1 MTKLWLTVLAMCAST
16 VGFESAYLPEPEPE
30 HATIIFAGD
39 AMMHKSQLAAA
50 KQPDGSYSFDECFAQ
65 VAPLIS
71 AADYAVVNLE
81 APLGGKP
88 YAGYPCFCMPDSYG
102 YALRDAGFDMLLTA
116 NNHTLDRND
125 RGLRRTIAM
134 LDSIGVDHLGTYANP
149 AARAKAIPYIVDVN
163 GFKIGFLNYTYG
175 TNGIEP
181 QTNAVVD
188 YIDQALIKRDIAAT
202 RDAGAELV
210 CVAIHWGIEY
220 KLLPNAEQRRLANE
234 ILKQDVDLLIG
245 GHPHVI
251 QPMEMRVRD
260 DGRRQLL
267 VYSLGNFISGMR
279 DRDCRGGAMVEAYI
293 SRSPEGEARV
303 DSAAYRLVFTE
314 QPLAPG
320 ENFRVVLSDS
330 ATTWLEERDAFA
342 KSATDIFS
350 THNINVPAAQ

>member
-1 MTKLWLTVLAMCAST
+1 MPNNALLAMLAIYAKVMGLACEEHT
-16 VGFESAYLPEPEPE
+16 E
-30 HATIIFAGD
+30 HATLLFAGD

-50 KQPDGSYSFDECFAQ
+50 QQPDGSYAFDECFAGL
-65 VAPLIS
+65 APVIS

-102 YALRDAGFDMLLTA
+102 FALRDAGFDMLLTA

-125 RGLRRTIAM
+125 RGLRRTVTM
-134 LDSIGVDHLGTYANP
+134 LDSIGVHHLGTYANP
-149 AARAKAIPYIVDVN
+149 AARAQSIPYIVDVK

-175 TNGIEP
+175 TNGIKP
-181 QTNAVVD
+181 QTDAVVD
-188 YIDQALIKRDIAAT
+188 YIDEALIKRDIAAT
-202 RDAGAELV
+202 RQAGAELV

-220 KLLPNAEQRRLANE
+220 KLLPNAEQKRLADA
-234 ILKQDVDLLIG
+234 LLAQDVDMVIG

-251 QPMEMRVRD
+251 QPMEMRSRD

-279 DRDCRGGAMVEAYI
+279 TTDCRGGAMVEAYI
-293 SRSPEGEARV
+293 SRSPQGEARI

-314 QPLAPG
+314 EPKTAG
-320 ENFRVVLSDS
+320 ANFRVVEADS
-330 ATTWLEERDAFA
+330 ATTWLPQRDAFVS
-342 KSATDIFS
+342 SATRIFS
-350 THNINVPAAQ
+350 THNIDVPPLK